1 MEKNLQQELYD
12 AHINVCVC
20 VSLQKQ
26 KSARN
31 VAAAPRDEEKERALA
46 AERVE
51 KARMKKEAQSGMH
64 SYRTYRLD
72 LC

>member
-1 MEKNLQQELYD
+1 MMHTLIAN
-12 AHINVCVC
+12 VC

-26 KSARN
+26 KPARN

>member
-1 MEKNLQQELYD
+1 M
-12 AHINVCVC
+12 
-20 VSLQKQ
+20 SLQKQ
-26 KSARN
+26 KPARN